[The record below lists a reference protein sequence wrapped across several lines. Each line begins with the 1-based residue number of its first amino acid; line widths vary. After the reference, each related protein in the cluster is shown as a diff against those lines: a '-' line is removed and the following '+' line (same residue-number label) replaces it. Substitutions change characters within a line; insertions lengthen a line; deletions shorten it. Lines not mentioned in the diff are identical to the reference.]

1 MKILLDAFGGDNSP
15 NEIIKGAIDYLKE
28 GGKAELTL
36 VGKVDEVKALV
47 KEYGANESDFAYMNA
62 TEVITC
68 EEAPT
73 EAFRKKPDSTITVS
87 MAALRSGE
95 YGAFVSAGSTGAVL
109 TAAVLKAGRLKGIQR
124 PGLGTILPSIN
135 GNPVMFMDVG
145 ANADCKP
152 EYLVQFAVMADAYM
166 KKIYGL
172 TSPKV
177 ALLCNGTEDEKGS
190 SFTHSVFKAL
200 KQVDGINFVGNIE
213 GRDILTGNYDV
224 IVTDGF
230 SGNVA
235 IKSTEGAA
243 NAIIAI
249 LKKNILSSFK
259 AKIGFLLMKKA
270 FKATMKEVDYNNRG
284 GAVLLGVNGVIVKSH
299 GSSKAQAIKA
309 SLYQAEKAI
318 KEDIKSEI
326 VARLADEKLKEI
338 VYE

>member
-15 NEIIKGAIDYLKE
+15 NEIIKGAVDYVKA
-28 GGKAELTL
+28 GGNAEVCL
-36 VGKVDEVKALV
+36 VGMTDVIKNII
-47 KEYGANESDFAYMNA
+47 KENGYSEKNLSYMNA

-87 MAALRSGE
+87 MSALKSGE

-109 TAAVLKAGRLKGIQR
+109 TAAVLKAGRLKGVAR

-135 GNPVMFMDVG
+135 GNPVMFMDCG

-152 EYLVQFAVMADAYM
+152 EYFVQFAIMADAYM

-172 TSPKV
+172 KSPKV

-190 SFTHSVFKAL
+190 SLTHCAFKAL
-200 KQVDGINFVGNIE
+200 KQVKSINFVGNIE

-249 LKKNILSSFK
+249 LKKNIMSSFK

-270 FKATMKEVDYNNRG
+270 FKNTMKEVDYNNRG
-284 GAVLLGVNGVIVKSH
+284 GAVLLGVNGVVCKSH
-299 GSSKAQAIKA
+299 GSSKAKAIVA
-309 SLYQAEKAI
+309 SLFQAEKAI

-326 VARLADEKLKEI
+326 VSRLADETLKEI